1 MATRKEKTLLVI
13 GNGFDLAHG
22 LKTKYTDF
30 LDFFNEK
37 FSNIEIAEQF
47 FDIGGINQFR
57 KIIQE
62 SIDSKN
68 NEELYENLRRYMQA
82 PFGNFWIAYFNKIRE
97 ERNNCIDEG
106 WVDFE
111 REIEKVISQLEKLLL
126 SSADFN
132 MKDSNLKEI
141 MGDYVEK
148 SPEVVTQEFIYKLNW
163 DLKVL
168 TLFLEFYLIEAE
180 KTLSFAPKEFFK
192 KLNVHAVISYN
203 YTDTFRAV
211 YKKGKTNTPVHFV
224 HGQLGEHNLVLGIGE
239 TLSGEEKNNFT
250 VCASFKKFF
259 QRIKYKLGNDYRNI
273 LPTKPDINN
282 RWQIVFYGH
291 SLDSTD
297 KSSLRWLLKKAED
310 FPVKI
315 YYYDDDDY
323 NQQIANA
330 IQIIE
335 KDRLIKDVNAGRIV
349 FLPMNS

>member
-1 MATRKEKTLLVI
+1 MAARKEKTLLVI

-30 LDFFNEK
+30 LDFFNK
-37 FSNIEIAEQF
+37 QFSNIEISEQF
-47 FDIGGINQFR
+47 FNIGEINPFR
-57 KIIQE
+57 KIIQA
-62 SIDSKN
+62 SIDSKDD
-68 NEELYENLRRYMQA
+68 EALHENLKNYMQA

-97 ERNNCIDEG
+97 DRHNRIGEG

-111 REIEKVISQLEKLLL
+111 REVERVIGQLEKLLL
-126 SSADFN
+126 HSADFDEN
-132 MKDSNLKEI
+132 DSILKEI
-141 MGDYVEK
+141 MGDYFNK
-148 SPEVVTQEFIYKLNW
+148 SAEIVTQEFIPKLNW
-163 DLKVL
+163 DLKIL
-168 TLFLEFYLIEAE
+168 TLFLEFYLIEEE
-180 KTLSFAPKEFFK
+180 KKLSIAPKSFFK
-192 KLNVHAVISYN
+192 KLNVQAVISYN

-211 YKKGKTNTPVHFV
+211 YKKGKTNIPVHFV

-259 QRIKYKLGNDYRNI
+259 QSIKYKLGNDYRNI
-273 LPTKPDINN
+273 LPSKPDIYNK
-282 RWQIVFYGH
+282 WQIVFYGH

-297 KSSLRWLLKKAED
+297 KDSLKRLLKKAED

-330 IQIIE
+330 IQLIE
-335 KDRLIKDVNAGRIV
+335 KDQLIKDVNAGRIV

>member
-1 MATRKEKTLLVI
+1 MAIKKEKTLLVI

-30 LDFFNEK
+30 LDFFKEK
-37 FSNIEIAEQF
+37 FSNIEISKQS
-47 FDIGGINQFR
+47 FDVGEINQFR
-57 KIIQE
+57 KFIQA

-68 NEELYENLRRYMQA
+68 DEILYENLKSYMQA
-82 PFGNFWIAYFNKIRE
+82 SFGNFWIAYFNKIRE
-97 ERNNCIDEG
+97 DRKIRIGEG

-111 REIEKVISQLEKLLL
+111 REIERVIKQLEKLLL
-126 SSADFN
+126 NPADFN
-132 MKDSNLKEI
+132 ENNSTLKEI
-141 MGDYVEK
+141 MGDYFNK
-148 SPEVVTQEFIYKLNW
+148 SAEIVTQEFISKLNW

-168 TLFLEFYLIEAE
+168 TLFLEFYLIEEE
-180 KTLSFAPKEFFK
+180 KKLSIAPKEFFK

-203 YTDTFRAV
+203 YTDTFRVV
-211 YKKGKTNTPVHFV
+211 YKKGKTDIPVHFV

-239 TLSGEEKNNFT
+239 TLSGKEKNNFT

-273 LPTKPDINN
+273 LPTKPDIYNK
-282 RWQIVFYGH
+282 WQIVFYGH

-297 KSSLRWLLKKAED
+297 KSSLKWLLNKAED

-330 IQIIE
+330 IHIIK
-335 KDRLIKDVNAGRIV
+335 KDQLIKDVNAGRII

>member
-1 MATRKEKTLLVI
+1 MAIKKEKTLLVI

-37 FSNIEIAEQF
+37 FSNIEISKQF
-47 FDIGGINQFR
+47 FDVGEINQFR
-57 KIIQE
+57 KFIQA

-68 NEELYENLRRYMQA
+68 DEALYENLKSYMQA

-97 ERNNCIDEG
+97 DRNIRIGEG

-111 REIEKVISQLEKLLL
+111 REIKRVIKQLEKLLL

-132 MKDSNLKEI
+132 MEDSILKDI
-141 MGDYVEK
+141 MGNYVK
-148 SPEVVTQEFIYKLNW
+148 KAPEVVTQEFIYKLNW

-168 TLFLEFYLIEAE
+168 TLFLEFYLIEEE
-180 KTLSFAPKEFFK
+180 KKLSVEPKNFFK
-192 KLNVHAVISYN
+192 KFNVHAVISYN

-211 YKKGKTNTPVHFV
+211 YKKGKTDIPVHFV

-239 TLSGEEKNNFT
+239 TLSGEEQNNFT

-273 LPTKPDINN
+273 LPTKPDIYNK
-282 RWQIVFYGH
+282 WQIVFYGH

-297 KSSLRWLLKKAED
+297 KDSLNWLLKKAED

-335 KDRLIKDVNAGRIV
+335 KDRLIKDVNAGRII

>member
-1 MATRKEKTLLVI
+1 MATKKEKTLLVI

-37 FSNIEIAEQF
+37 FSNIEIAEQS
-47 FDIGGINQFR
+47 FDIGLINQFR
-57 KIIQE
+57 KIIQT

-68 NEELYENLRRYMQA
+68 DEALYKNLELYMQA
-82 PFGNFWIAYFNKIRE
+82 PFGNFWIAYFNKILTDRKI
-97 ERNNCIDEG
+97 RIGEG

-111 REIEKVISQLEKLLL
+111 REVKQVISQLEKLLL
-126 SSADFN
+126 HSADFDKN
-132 MKDSNLKEI
+132 DSILKDI
-141 MGDYVEK
+141 MGDYFNK
-148 SPEVVTQEFIYKLNW
+148 SAEIVTQEFILKLNW

-168 TLFLEFYLIEAE
+168 TLFLEFYLIEEE
-180 KTLSFAPKEFFK
+180 KKLSVEPKSFFE

-203 YTDTFRAV
+203 YTDTFRTV
-211 YKKGKTNTPVHFV
+211 YKRGKTNIPVHLV

-239 TLSGEEKNNFT
+239 TLSGKEKNNFT

-259 QRIKYKLGNDYRNI
+259 QRIKYKLGNDYKNV
-273 LPTKPDINN
+273 LPTKLDVHNKC
-282 RWQIVFYGH
+282 QIVFYGH

-297 KSSLRWLLKKAED
+297 KRSLKWLLNKAED

-323 NQQIANA
+323 NQKIANA
-330 IQIIE
+330 IQIVE
-335 KDRLIKDVNAGRIV
+335 KEQLIKDVNAGRIV
-349 FLPMNS
+349 FLPMDS